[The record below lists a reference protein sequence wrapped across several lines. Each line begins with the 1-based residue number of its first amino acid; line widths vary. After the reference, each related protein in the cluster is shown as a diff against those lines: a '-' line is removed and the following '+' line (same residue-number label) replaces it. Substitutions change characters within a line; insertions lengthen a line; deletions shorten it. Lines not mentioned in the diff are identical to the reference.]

1 MQHKIIFLKKFRG
14 CAGVSGLVGKANT
27 RGETDF
33 INQCLSKL
41 RMNIVEKQPAHGL
54 DHLNTIET
62 PVLPWYSAL
71 IRQPSGSLRKFLYK
85 EHMPCSTSKS

>member
-1 MQHKIIFLKKFRG
+1 M
-14 CAGVSGLVGKANT
+14 SGLVGKANT

-41 RMNIVEKQPAHGL
+41 RMNIVEKQPAHVL

-85 EHMPCSTSKS
+85 EHRPCSTSKS